1 MNKDSVI
8 SIRRAASL
16 CGLFA
21 ALPLL
26 PQLSLNLALCLLVIL
41 GISALL
47 PKAPHRLI
55 VFIALFAVIA
65 LMILE
70 FKGRFGREVA
80 ASMLALMMGLKCLET
95 KSIRDLRAILGF
107 SLFLPFAALLNSQTP
122 LTVVLCLVNFSFWLF
137 LLQVLSSGRMIWPK
151 ENFSHRLKSIVTQIL
166 LALPLAIALFWLF
179 PRISSPLWGLPSLSN
194 QGIGLGD
201 SMRPGQ
207 WLDTL
212 ADDRIAFRASFKNQT
227 PKADQRYWRGPV
239 LWDFDGLQWTRKK
252 QDSLPSAKQPSLQLA
267 NANSITYDV
276 SLEATERKYIPS
288 LDWPYSAASDYSISK
303 DGSVYS
309 DIAIQK
315 VTRYSGISILQP
327 NPNAEL
333 DPQTRQRALAFPKGF
348 NKKTQARALQWRAE
362 AGSDR
367 AYIARV
373 MQWIQQDFSYTLA
386 TEEPGINAIDDFLFT
401 DKKGFCQHFS
411 SSFAI
416 LMRAAGIPSRVV
428 TGYVGGYKN
437 PYGDY
442 WILYNKDAHAWNE
455 VWLEGEGW
463 VRFDPTAAV
472 APENILDTI
481 QSNAGPE
488 QYFGEK
494 SLLSPMFDYSDF
506 IKSNWNDWVVG
517 FNAARQA
524 QLFQGIGLAKIQ
536 RWQML
541 IVLISLAGGISYALF
556 LWIKLRSKEH
566 ITPVERAWQ
575 KLLLKMRKRGIEK
588 HSHETALDYAR
599 RIESKELS
607 EIAERYTRWRYGKNE
622 FSEIEVR
629 ALIADLRALSM
640 QIGVS
645 SKATGKRSAT

>member
-1 MNKDSVI
+1 MNKDTAI

-16 CGLFA
+16 SGLFA

-26 PQLSLNLALCLLVIL
+26 PQLSLNLTLCLLVIL

-47 PKAPHRLI
+47 PKPPHRLI
-55 VFIALFAVIA
+55 VFIALFAVVA

-80 ASMLALMMGLKCLET
+80 ASMLALMMGLKCFET

-137 LLQVLSSGRMIWPK
+137 LLQVLSTGRMIWPK
-151 ENFSHRLKSIVTQIL
+151 KNFSQILKSISTQIL

-179 PRISSPLWGLPSLSN
+179 PRISSPLWGLPSLSS

-212 ADDRIAFRASFKNQT
+212 ADDRIAFRATFKDQT

-252 QDSLPSAKQPSLQLA
+252 QDSLPSAKQPFLQPT
-267 NANSITYDV
+267 NANSIAYDV

-288 LDWPYSAASDYSISK
+288 LDWPYNTTSDYSISN
-303 DGSVYS
+303 DGTVYS
-309 DIAIQK
+309 ELAIQK

-327 NPNAEL
+327 NPNAKL

-348 NKKTQARALQWRAE
+348 NKKTQALALQWRAE
-362 AGSDR
+362 SDSDR
-367 AYIARV
+367 AYIERV

-386 TEEPGINAIDDFLFT
+386 TEEPGINSIDDFLFT

-488 QYFGEK
+488 QYFGDQ

-556 LWIKLRSKEH
+556 LLIQLRSKEY
-566 ITPVERAWQ
+566 IAPVERAWQ
-575 KLLLKMRKRGIEK
+575 KLLLKMNKRGLAK
-588 HSHETALDYAR
+588 RSDETALDYAR
-599 RIESKELS
+599 RIESKELV
-607 EIAERYTRWRYGKNE
+607 EIAERYTRWRYGKVA
-622 FSEIEVR
+622 FSEAETR
-629 ALIADLRALSM
+629 TLIADLRALS
-640 QIGVS
+640 IS
-645 SKATGKRSAT
+645 SKATGQRSAT